1 MSSLRRKKCPN
12 CGEMMETYDTFWD
25 CENCGEF
32 IVKKS
37 IEKAEEQNRNWIKRM
52 FGEDYEDDYT

>member
-1 MSSLRRKKCPN
+1 
-12 CGEMMETYDTFWD
+12 MMEAHETFWD

-32 IVKKS
+32 IVKRS
-37 IEKAEEQNRNWIKRM
+37 IEEAEEKNKNWIKRM